1 MCAMMVLAIPVNKNQ
16 GHSKTRATSSCS
28 SCFFII
34 DLFSFM
40 SQFAL
45 NFIQKFSIIMM
56 IENKSLKHRKEIVYA
71 HGKTHF
77 KNDCTLL

>member
-1 MCAMMVLAIPVNKNQ
+1 MMILAIPVNKNQ
-16 GHSKTRATSSCS
+16 WHSKTRATSSCS

-45 NFIQKFSIIMM
+45 NFIQKFSIIM
-56 IENKSLKHRKEIVYA
+56 IEKKSLQHRKEIVYA
-71 HGKTHF
+71 HRKTHF
-77 KNDCTLL
+77 ENDCPLL